1 MNNIALLHF
10 IPLRTDIVYNIAE
23 SRESIIRNIDRV
35 LMYCYV
41 ERLEIITRAL
51 WVLFISKLFVL
62 PVHELIDKR
71 KTVFSIN
78 SRPLQY
84 K

>member
-10 IPLRTDIVYNIAE
+10 IPLRTDIVYIAE

-35 LMYCYV
+35 LMYCCYV